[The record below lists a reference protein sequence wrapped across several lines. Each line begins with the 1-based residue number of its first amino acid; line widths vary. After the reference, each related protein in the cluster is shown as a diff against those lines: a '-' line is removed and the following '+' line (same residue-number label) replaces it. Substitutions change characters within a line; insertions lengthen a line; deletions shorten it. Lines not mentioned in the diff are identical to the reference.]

1 MTPKIIKNQDL
12 RHLNTFGVA
21 AHAAYFA
28 DIQKEEQLFALF
40 KEDVFR
46 SFDLPSLSGSRLV
59 LGGGSNMLF
68 TKDYPGLVIKINIP
82 GIRHQVQ
89 GDEVRVTAGGGVIWN
104 DLVWYC
110 VERGFWGIENLALIP
125 GTVGASPV
133 QNIGAYGVELMEV
146 FESCRVFDT
155 VSHSYH
161 ILTNNDCGFSYR
173 DSIFK
178 HEARGRFIIT
188 EVTLKLSLQK
198 NPKTGYGAIRDE
210 LERRGINTP
219 GIRDM
224 AEVVSAIRVAKLPDP
239 STIGNAGSFFKNPII
254 SASMFEQLRRE
265 HPDMVHYPMKDGR
278 IKLAAGWLID
288 QAGWRGKREGD
299 SGTWK
304 NQALVLVN
312 HGRASGDQIYEF
324 SEAIITDIQEK
335 YGVIL
340 EREVTVI

>member
-21 AHAAYFA
+21 AQAAYFA

-161 ILTNNDCGFSYR
+161 ILTNNDCDFSYR